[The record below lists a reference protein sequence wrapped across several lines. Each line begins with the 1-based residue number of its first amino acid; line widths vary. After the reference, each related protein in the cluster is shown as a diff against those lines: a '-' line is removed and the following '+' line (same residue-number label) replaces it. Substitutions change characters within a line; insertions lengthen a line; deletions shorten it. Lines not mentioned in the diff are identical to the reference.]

1 MQNFKPEM
9 YMFISEPSACNFM
22 PETGQLA
29 VHKKYIL
36 PIQVL
41 PQKIDIIVQNLG
53 HANVHRSIERMQW
66 CECKQT

>member
-1 MQNFKPEM
+1 
-9 YMFISEPSACNFM
+9 MFISEPSACNFT

-41 PQKIDIIVQNLG
+41 PQKIDIIVQSLG
-53 HANVHRSIERMQW
+53 HANVHRSIERTQW
-66 CECKQT
+66 CELKLT